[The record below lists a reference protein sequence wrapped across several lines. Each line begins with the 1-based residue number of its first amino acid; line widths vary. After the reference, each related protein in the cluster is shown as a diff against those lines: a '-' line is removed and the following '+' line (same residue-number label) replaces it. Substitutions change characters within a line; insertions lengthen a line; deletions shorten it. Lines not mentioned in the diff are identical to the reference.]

1 MTRLTREERT
11 PRFGALLAADPAD
24 FSPPL
29 LRIQEKPPAP
39 LAGWVLRLI
48 VALLVA
54 ALLWATFGPLDVV
67 AVAEG
72 KLVPSG
78 YLKIVQPAEQGVVKE
93 ILVRE
98 GETVKEGQVLMRM
111 DAVVSDADGR
121 ALAVDF
127 HNKRI
132 ALRRVDAQ
140 LADRPLRREAADP
153 AETYAQAE
161 AQHAA
166 NTNAYRNALGQEQA
180 VLEKARHDAASAEAV
195 RAKLLQ
201 VLPHYREQE
210 RAFEK
215 LSNDGF
221 AGRLMYTDKQRERIE
236 KEQDLKTQESIIASA
251 AANISQSEKRLAQI
265 SADYRRQLQ
274 AERFELAP
282 QVERLREEL
291 AKQKHRNELLEL
303 RAPQAGTVKDLATH
317 TAGTVAAPGTIL
329 MTIVPAGE
337 RLRAEVWVSND
348 DIGFVRAEQPVR
360 VKLAAFQFQKYGMV
374 DGFVAQVSADAT
386 ESPNA
391 NTRSGGLPGRER
403 PAGALAFRAL
413 VDLKSDALESDGE
426 RYPLAP
432 GMQVL
437 AEIHLGERTVME
449 YLLSPVRKAFHEAAR
464 ER

>member
-1 MTRLTREERT
+1 MFE
-11 PRFGALLAADPAD
+11 ADPAD
-24 FSPPL
+24 FQPAL
-29 LRIQEKPPAP
+29 LQAQTRPPAP
-39 LAGWVLRLI
+39 LGRAVLYTVLFLTASI
-48 VALLVA
+48 
-54 ALLWATFGPLDVV
+54 LLWSVLARLDIV

-98 GETVKEGQVLMRM
+98 GETVQEGQILMRM
-111 DAVVSDADGR
+111 DAALSDADGR
-121 ALAVDF
+121 ALTTDF
-127 HNKRI
+127 HTKRI

-140 LADRPLRREAADP
+140 VAARPLRREAGDP
-153 AETYAQAE
+153 AAVFAQAE
-161 AQHAA
+161 AQYAA
-166 NTNAYRNALGQEQA
+166 NVSAYRNALAQEHS
-180 VLEKARHDAASAEAV
+180 VLEKARHDLASAEAV
-195 RAKLLQ
+195 RSKLLQ
-201 VLPHYREQE
+201 VLPHYHEQE
-210 RAFEK
+210 KAFEK
-215 LSNDGF
+215 LAKDGF

-236 KEQDLKTQESIIASA
+236 KEQDLKSQESIIAAASA
-251 AANISQSEKRLAQI
+251 TIGQSEKRIVQI
-265 SADYRRQLQ
+265 GAEYQRQLQ
-274 AERFELAP
+274 AERVELAP

-291 AKQKHRNELLEL
+291 AKQRHRHELLEL
-303 RAPQAGTVKDLATH
+303 RAPQGGTVKDLATH
-317 TAGTVAAPGTIL
+317 TTGTVAAPGTIL

-374 DGFVAQVSADAT
+374 DGTVAQVSADAT

-403 PAGALAFRAL
+403 PAGPLAFRAL
-413 VDLKSDALESDGE
+413 VDLESDYLEADGE
-426 RYPLAP
+426 RYALAP

-437 AEIHLGERTVME
+437 AEIHLGDRTVLE
-449 YLLSPVRKAFHEAAR
+449 YLLSPVRKAFHEAGR